1 MTDMTLHNST
11 SSDAQVTPKKTALDQ
26 LSSNAVDVPPSI
38 TRVLAN
44 KAMGIEGL
52 IPLWFGE
59 PNQPTPKFICDE
71 AARAMQNGETFYAE
85 GLGRPFLRQ
94 AIADYSSRIYNTEIP
109 SERIAVTVS
118 GGNAINLAFQA
129 LLKPGDKVATITPA
143 FGKDFSFVS
152 AGLSGLYIFGDNE
165 KVDFFGYLGNHLLL
179 IDGNSLYNVGLGAGF
194 KFEFVKLLNLN
205 LQAGYGVFDLTND
218 PFSNITGEIGFYYQF

>member
-1 MTDMTLHNST
+1 MKKLLIVSFYIFALNFSFSQNVEQAITAKPKHNFGLHAGAST
-11 SSDAQVTPKKTALDQ
+11 
-26 LSSNAVDVPPSI
+26 
-38 TRVLAN
+38 
-44 KAMGIEGL
+44 
-52 IPLWFGE
+52 
-59 PNQPTPKFICDE
+59 
-71 AARAMQNGETFYAE
+71 
-85 GLGRPFLRQ
+85 GLGLSYRYWPKRLGVQ
-94 AIADYSSRIYNTEIP
+94 
-109 SERIAVTVS
+109 
-118 GGNAINLAFQA
+118 
-129 LLKPGDKVATITPA
+129 ATITPA